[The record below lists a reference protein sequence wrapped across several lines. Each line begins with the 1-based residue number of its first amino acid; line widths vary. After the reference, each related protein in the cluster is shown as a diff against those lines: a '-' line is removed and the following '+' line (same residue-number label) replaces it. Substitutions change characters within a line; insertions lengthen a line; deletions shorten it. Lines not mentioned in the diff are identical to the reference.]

1 MSKHMHEVIK
11 EEAREIKEEQILS
24 KNKYSRRPNINFPI
38 SDFALL
44 CHKMEP

>member
-11 EEAREIKEEQILS
+11 EKAGEIKEEQILS
-24 KNKYSRRPNINFPI
+24 KNKYSGRTNINFPI

>member
-1 MSKHMHEVIK
+1 MSKHNHEVIK
-11 EEAREIKEEQILS
+11 EEAGKIKEEQILR
-24 KNKYSRRPNINFPI
+24 KNKYQGRTNINFPI